1 MMTING
7 YNFGF
12 DFPFV
17 KCLFY
22 FFFPPVPL
30 DILTRGPLALKAY
43 KEALA
48 RGKTSVRR
56 VPLMLIGQGGAGKT
70 STKKS
75 LKGICFDPEEDSTV
89 GIDVDPS
96 YFKVSTETWRT
107 GEQGQDQNS
116 DTAVYL
122 DYHLA
127 RCIADSLKTQENT
140 TQQNTDT
147 NFLDSEIIEVP
158 EQPITTDESRE
169 GEDSKAP
176 STVQKE
182 EAAAAERFP
191 RGESR
196 GLSLSTV
203 PEEVAA
209 VTERFFRGGGDDSR
223 GQDQNSDTAVYLDY
237 HVARCIADSLK
248 TQENSIQ
255 RDTDRD
261 SFDSKIIEIP
271 ENLEVIE
278 PITTQGSRDKEQKE
292 EAAAAKR
299 LSRGDL
305 NDDSFS
311 LSTVPE
317 EVAAVTEQFLRGD
330 VDDNREDIHF
340 TFWDFAGQSVYYVT
354 HPLFLTARAM
364 FLLVYDLSLNP
375 DDEAKP
381 VLKQGVYEESE
392 EGYNIKTNVD
402 YLDFWM
408 RSVASLARGQA
419 DGSRLEETPSV
430 KLPPVFL
437 VCTHADKPYD
447 HGDPRKLALKIFG
460 YLKRKPYG
468 AHLCDVFWID
478 NTSLSVN
485 NSDCPEVVRLRQEI
499 IAVAKELPFI
509 NETIPINW
517 LKFEKALQAKKEVGN
532 KRISLESAKDIA
544 KNDCNIV
551 DEKEFET
558 LLNYLHDIRSLIHYE
573 DTVQLNTLVVL
584 DPQWLVDVFKKV
596 ITVKPYDP
604 QEKEFLH
611 LWREL
616 ESKGVLDEK
625 LVAHVW
631 GPLSEDK
638 ETLESLIGIM
648 ERFSLLC
655 PWPVH
660 ASSNRQYLVPSM
672 LMSCPTTELLE
683 LVESAN
689 IPSLF
694 VKFSNGEVP
703 PAFFPRLVVQ
713 FIQWGRERF
722 WSEETPQLFVGFA
735 RFYTSEEKCSVI
747 FICHSSSVEVVVHGG
762 NSASFLPSSGEET
775 CARRVCRQLSLIL
788 ECMRNQ
794 FPWLENM
801 TYEMCVKCPVCSKG
815 GEVAFCKTHGAK
827 ICKQEECLHFWTV
840 SELCSDTRNV
850 SCRRFA
856 FARDTT
862 VEIEQFS
869 PWFPAPK
876 EQVIEV
882 YL

>member
-1 MMTING
+1 MFSVI
-7 YNFGF
+7 FL
-12 DFPFV
+12 PS
-17 KCLFY
+17 
-22 FFFPPVPL
+22 VPL

-48 RGKTSVRR
+48 RGKTSLKR

-75 LKGICFDPEEDSTV
+75 LKGIRFDPNEDRTV

-96 YFKVSTETWRT
+96 HFKVSTETWRT
-107 GEQGQDQNS
+107 GEQGNDKNS
-116 DTAVYL
+116 DTAIYL

-127 RCIADSLKTQENT
+127 RCIADSLKTQENS

-147 NFLDSEIIEVP
+147 NFLDPETIEVP
-158 EQPITTDESRE
+158 GQPITTQESRE
-169 GEDSKAP
+169 GEDIKTP

-182 EAAAAERFP
+182 EAAVAERFP
-191 RGESR
+191 RGDLNDNGKKLIQESHR
-196 GLSLSTV
+196 LSLSTV

-209 VTERFFRGGGDDSR
+209 V
-223 GQDQNSDTAVYLDY
+223 A
-237 HVARCIADSLK
+237 
-248 TQENSIQ
+248 
-255 RDTDRD
+255 
-261 SFDSKIIEIP
+261 
-271 ENLEVIE
+271 
-278 PITTQGSRDKEQKE
+278 
-292 EAAAAKR
+292 
-299 LSRGDL
+299 
-305 NDDSFS
+305 
-311 LSTVPE
+311 
-317 EVAAVTEQFLRGD
+317 EQFLRGD
-330 VDDNREDIHF
+330 VDDSTEDIYF

-354 HPLFLTARAM
+354 HPLFLATRAM

-375 DDEAKP
+375 DDKAKP
-381 VLKQGVYEESE
+381 VLKQGVFEESE
-392 EGYNIKTNVD
+392 ESYDLKTNFD

-408 RSVASLARGQA
+408 KSVASLATGQA
-419 DGSRLEETPSV
+419 EGSRLEETPSV

-437 VCTHADKPYD
+437 VCTHADKPYGR
-447 HGDPRKLALKIFG
+447 GDPRKLARKIFG
-460 YLKRKPYG
+460 CLKRKPYG

-478 NTSLSVN
+478 NTSLSAN
-485 NSDCPEVVRLRQEI
+485 NSDCPEVVRLRHEI

-517 LKFEKALQAKKEVGN
+517 LKFENALQAKKEVGN
-532 KRISLESAKDIA
+532 KRISLESARDIA
-544 KNDCNIV
+544 KKDCNIV

-558 LLNYLHDIRSLIHYE
+558 LMNYLHDIRSLIHYE
-573 DTVQLNTLVVL
+573 DTVRLNTLVVL

-611 LWREL
+611 LWRKL

-625 LVAHVW
+625 LLAHVW
-631 GPLSEDK
+631 GPLFEDK

-655 PWPVH
+655 PWSVNP
-660 ASSNRQYLVPSM
+660 SSNSQYLVPSM
-672 LMSCPTTELLE
+672 LMSCPTTELLD

-703 PAFFPRLVVQ
+703 PAFFSRLVVL

-722 WSEETPQLFVGFA
+722 WSEETPQLFRGFA
-735 RFYTSEEKCSVI
+735 RFYTSEDACSVI

-762 NSASFLPSSGEET
+762 NSAPFLPSSGEET

-801 TYEMCVKCPVCSKG
+801 TYEMCVICPVCSKER
-815 GEVAFCKTHGAK
+815 EVAFCQTHGEK
-827 ICKQEECLHFWTV
+827 ICKQEQCLHFWTV
-840 SELCSDTRNV
+840 SELCSDTRNIY
-850 SCRRFA
+850 CRRSA
-856 FARDTT
+856 VAQDTT
-862 VEIEQFS
+862 VEIRQFS

-876 EQVIEV
+876 EQVTEL
-882 YL
+882 YLYWDILWSGEISLIADSLSIPARPLP

>member
-1 MMTING
+1 
-7 YNFGF
+7 
-12 DFPFV
+12 
-17 KCLFY
+17 
-22 FFFPPVPL
+22 
-30 DILTRGPLALKAY
+30 
-43 KEALA
+43 
-48 RGKTSVRR
+48 
-56 VPLMLIGQGGAGKT
+56 MLIGQGGAGKT

-75 LKGICFDPEEDSTV
+75 LKGIWFDPNEDRTV

-96 YFKVSTETWRT
+96 HFKVSTETWRT
-107 GEQGQDQNS
+107 GEQGNDKNS
-116 DTAVYL
+116 DTAIYL

-147 NFLDSEIIEVP
+147 NFLDSEITEVP
-158 EQPITTDESRE
+158 EQPITIDESRE
-169 GEDSKAP
+169 GEDTKAL

-182 EAAAAERFP
+182 EAAAAERFS
-191 RGESR
+191 RGDLSDNGKELIQKSH

-209 VTERFFRGGGDDSR
+209 VTERFLREDVDDSR
-223 GQDQNSDTAVYLDY
+223 
-237 HVARCIADSLK
+237 
-248 TQENSIQ
+248 
-255 RDTDRD
+255 
-261 SFDSKIIEIP
+261 
-271 ENLEVIE
+271 
-278 PITTQGSRDKEQKE
+278 
-292 EAAAAKR
+292 
-299 LSRGDL
+299 
-305 NDDSFS
+305 
-311 LSTVPE
+311 
-317 EVAAVTEQFLRGD
+317 
-330 VDDNREDIHF
+330 EDIYF

-392 EGYNIKTNVD
+392 ESYNIKTNFD

-419 DGSRLEETPSV
+419 EGSRLEETPSV

-437 VCTHADKPYD
+437 VCTHADKPYGL
-447 HGDPRKLALKIFG
+447 GDPEKLARKIFG

-485 NSDCPEVVRLRQEI
+485 NSDCPQIVRLREEI
-499 IAVAKELPFI
+499 IAVAKKLPFI

-517 LKFEKALQAKKEVGN
+517 LKFEKALQATKEVGN

-544 KNDCNIV
+544 KKDCNIV

-558 LLNYLHDIRSLIHYE
+558 LLNHLHDIRSLIHYE
-573 DTVQLNTLVVL
+573 DTVQLNKLVVL

-604 QEKEFLH
+604 KEKEFLH
-611 LWREL
+611 LWRRL
-616 ESKGVLDEK
+616 ESTGVLDEN

-631 GPLSEDK
+631 GPLFEDK

-655 PWPVH
+655 PWSVH

-722 WSEETPQLFVGFA
+722 WSEETPQLFMGFA
-735 RFYTSEEKCSVI
+735 RFYASEEKCSVI

-762 NSASFLPSSGEET
+762 NSAPFLPSSGEET

-801 TYEMCVKCPVCSKG
+801 KYEMCVKCPVCSKG
-815 GEVAFCKTHGAK
+815 REVAFCQTHGAK
-827 ICKQEECLHFWTV
+827 ICKQEECLHFWNV
-840 SELCSDTRNV
+840 SELCSDTRNI

-862 VEIEQFS
+862 VEIRQFS
-869 PWFPAPK
+869 PWFPAQE
-876 EQVIEV
+876 EQVIEL
-882 YL
+882 YLYWDFLWSCGVSLIADSLSIPARPLP

>member
-1 MMTING
+1 MFSVI
-7 YNFGF
+7 FL
-12 DFPFV
+12 PS
-17 KCLFY
+17 
-22 FFFPPVPL
+22 VPL

-43 KEALA
+43 KEALES
-48 RGKTSVRR
+48 GETSVRR
-56 VPLMLIGQGGAGKT
+56 VPLMLIGQGDAGKT

-75 LKGICFDPEEDSTV
+75 LKGICFEPNEDSTV

-96 YFKVSTETWRT
+96 YFKLSTETWRT
-107 GEQGQDQNS
+107 GGQGNDQNS

-127 RCIADSLKTQENT
+127 RCIADSLKTQENS
-140 TQQNTDT
+140 TQRNTDT
-147 NFLDSEIIEVP
+147 NFLDPETIEVP
-158 EQPITTDESRE
+158 GQPITTQESRE
-169 GEDSKAP
+169 GEDIKTP

-182 EAAAAERFP
+182 EAAVAERFP
-191 RGESR
+191 RGDLNDNGKKLIQESHR
-196 GLSLSTV
+196 LSLSTV

-209 VTERFFRGGGDDSR
+209 V
-223 GQDQNSDTAVYLDY
+223 A
-237 HVARCIADSLK
+237 
-248 TQENSIQ
+248 
-255 RDTDRD
+255 
-261 SFDSKIIEIP
+261 
-271 ENLEVIE
+271 
-278 PITTQGSRDKEQKE
+278 
-292 EAAAAKR
+292 
-299 LSRGDL
+299 
-305 NDDSFS
+305 
-311 LSTVPE
+311 
-317 EVAAVTEQFLRGD
+317 EQFLRGD
-330 VDDNREDIHF
+330 VDDSTEDIYF

-354 HPLFLTARAM
+354 HPLFLATRAM
-364 FLLVYDLSLNP
+364 FLWVYDLSLNP

-381 VLKQGVYEESE
+381 VLKQGVFEESE
-392 EGYNIKTNVD
+392 ESYDLKTNFD

-408 RSVASLARGQA
+408 KSVASLARGQA
-419 DGSRLEETPSV
+419 EGSRLEETPSV

-437 VCTHADKPYD
+437 VCTHADKPYGR
-447 HGDPRKLALKIFG
+447 GDPRKLARKIFG
-460 YLKRKPYG
+460 CLKRKPYG

-499 IAVAKELPFI
+499 ITVAKELPFI

-517 LKFEKALQAKKEVGN
+517 LKFETALQAKREVGN
-532 KRISLESAKDIA
+532 KRISLESTKDIA

-573 DTVQLNTLVVL
+573 DTVQLNKLVVL
-584 DPQWLVDVFKKV
+584 EPQWLVDVFKKV

-611 LWREL
+611 LWRKL

-631 GPLSEDK
+631 GPLFEDK

-655 PWPVH
+655 PWSVH
-660 ASSNRQYLVPSM
+660 ASSNSQYLVPSM
-672 LMSCPTTELLE
+672 LMSCPTTELLD

-703 PAFFPRLVVQ
+703 PAFFSRLVVQ

-722 WSEETPQLFVGFA
+722 WSEETPQLFRGFA
-735 RFYTSEEKCSVI
+735 RFYTSEDACSVI
-747 FICHSSSVEVVVHGG
+747 FICHSSFVEVVVHGG
-762 NSASFLPSSGEET
+762 ISAPFLPSSGEET

-788 ECMRNQ
+788 ECMRSQ

-801 TYEMCVKCPVCSKG
+801 TYEMCVICPVCSKER
-815 GEVAFCKTHGAK
+815 EVAFCQTHGEK
-827 ICKQEECLHFWTV
+827 ICKQEQCLHFWTV
-840 SELCSDTRNV
+840 SELCSDTRNIY
-850 SCRRFA
+850 CRRSA
-856 FARDTT
+856 VAQDTT
-862 VEIEQFS
+862 VEIRQFS

-876 EQVIEV
+876 EQVTEL
-882 YL
+882 YLYWGILWSREISLIADSLSIPARPVP

>member
-1 MMTING
+1 MFSVI
-7 YNFGF
+7 FL
-12 DFPFV
+12 PS
-17 KCLFY
+17 
-22 FFFPPVPL
+22 VPL

-48 RGKTSVRR
+48 RGKTSLKR
-56 VPLMLIGQGGAGKT
+56 VPLMLIGQGGVGKT

-75 LKGICFDPEEDSTV
+75 LKGIRFDPNEDRTV

-96 YFKVSTETWRT
+96 HFKVSTETWRT
-107 GEQGQDQNS
+107 GEQGNDKNS
-116 DTAVYL
+116 DTAIYL

-127 RCIADSLKTQENT
+127 RCIADSLKTQENS

-147 NFLDSEIIEVP
+147 NFLDPETIEVP
-158 EQPITTDESRE
+158 GQPITTQESRE
-169 GEDSKAP
+169 GEDIKTP

-182 EAAAAERFP
+182 EAAVAERFP
-191 RGESR
+191 RGDLNDNGKKLIQESHR
-196 GLSLSTV
+196 LSLSTV

-209 VTERFFRGGGDDSR
+209 V
-223 GQDQNSDTAVYLDY
+223 A
-237 HVARCIADSLK
+237 
-248 TQENSIQ
+248 
-255 RDTDRD
+255 
-261 SFDSKIIEIP
+261 
-271 ENLEVIE
+271 
-278 PITTQGSRDKEQKE
+278 
-292 EAAAAKR
+292 
-299 LSRGDL
+299 
-305 NDDSFS
+305 
-311 LSTVPE
+311 
-317 EVAAVTEQFLRGD
+317 EQFLRGD
-330 VDDNREDIHF
+330 VDDSTEDIYF

-354 HPLFLTARAM
+354 HPLFLATRAM

-375 DDEAKP
+375 DDKAKP
-381 VLKQGVYEESE
+381 VLKQGVFEESE
-392 EGYNIKTNVD
+392 ESYDLKTNFD

-408 RSVASLARGQA
+408 KSVASLATGQA
-419 DGSRLEETPSV
+419 EGSRLEETPSV

-437 VCTHADKPYD
+437 VCTHADKPYGR
-447 HGDPRKLALKIFG
+447 GDPRKLARKIFG
-460 YLKRKPYG
+460 CLKRKPYG

-478 NTSLSVN
+478 NTSLSAN
-485 NSDCPEVVRLRQEI
+485 NSDCPEVVRLRHEI

-517 LKFEKALQAKKEVGN
+517 LKFENALQAKKEVGN
-532 KRISLESAKDIA
+532 KRISLESARDIA
-544 KNDCNIV
+544 KKDCNIV

-558 LLNYLHDIRSLIHYE
+558 LMNYLHDIRSLIHYE
-573 DTVQLNTLVVL
+573 DTVRLNTLVVL

-611 LWREL
+611 LWRKL
-616 ESKGVLDEK
+616 ESTGVLDEN

-631 GPLSEDK
+631 GPLFEDK

-655 PWPVH
+655 PWSVH

-703 PAFFPRLVVQ
+703 PAFFSRLVVQ

-722 WSEETPQLFVGFA
+722 WSEETPQLFRGFA
-735 RFYTSEEKCSVI
+735 RFYTSEDACSVI
-747 FICHSSSVEVVVHGG
+747 FICHPSFVEVVVHGG
-762 NSASFLPSSGEET
+762 ISAPFLPSSGEET

-788 ECMRNQ
+788 ECMRSQ

-801 TYEMCVKCPVCSKG
+801 TYEMCVICPVCSKER
-815 GEVAFCKTHGAK
+815 EVAFCQTHGEK
-827 ICKQEECLHFWTV
+827 ICKQEQCLHFWTV
-840 SELCSDTRNV
+840 SELCSDTRNIY
-850 SCRRFA
+850 CRRSA
-856 FARDTT
+856 VAQDTT
-862 VEIEQFS
+862 VEIRQFS

-876 EQVIEV
+876 EQVTEL
-882 YL
+882 YLYWGILWSREISLIADSLSIPARPLP

>member
-1 MMTING
+1 
-7 YNFGF
+7 
-12 DFPFV
+12 
-17 KCLFY
+17 
-22 FFFPPVPL
+22 
-30 DILTRGPLALKAY
+30 
-43 KEALA
+43 
-48 RGKTSVRR
+48 
-56 VPLMLIGQGGAGKT
+56 MLIGQGGAGKT
-70 STKKS
+70 TTKKS
-75 LKGICFDPEEDSTV
+75 LKGICFDPFEDRTD

-107 GEQGQDQNS
+107 GEQGNDKNS
-116 DTAVYL
+116 DAAVYL

-209 VTERFFRGGGDDSR
+209 VTERFLRGGGDDRR

-354 HPLFLTARAM
+354 HALFLTARAM

-381 VLKQGVYEESE
+381 VLRQGVYEESE
-392 EGYNIKTNVD
+392 ESYNIKTNFD

-419 DGSRLEETPSV
+419 EGSRLEETTSV

-437 VCTHADKPYD
+437 VCTHADKPYG
-447 HGDPRKLALKIFG
+447 HGDPRKLARKIFG

-478 NTSLSVN
+478 NTSLSVK

-532 KRISLESAKDIA
+532 RRISLESAKDIA

-573 DTVQLNTLVVL
+573 DTVKLNTLVVL

-655 PWPVH
+655 PWSVH

-722 WSEETPQLFVGFA
+722 WSEETPQLFAGFA

-775 CARRVCRQLSLIL
+775 GARRVCRQLSLIL

-840 SELCSDTRNV
+840 SELCSDTRNI

-876 EQVIEV
+876 EQVIEL

>member
-1 MMTING
+1 MFSVI
-7 YNFGF
+7 FL
-12 DFPFV
+12 PS
-17 KCLFY
+17 
-22 FFFPPVPL
+22 VPL

-48 RGKTSVRR
+48 RGKTSLKR

-75 LKGICFDPEEDSTV
+75 LKGIWFDPNEERTV

-96 YFKVSTETWRT
+96 HCKVSTETWRT
-107 GEQGQDQNS
+107 GEQGNDKNS
-116 DTAVYL
+116 DTAIYL

-127 RCIADSLKTQENT
+127 RCIADSLKTQENS
-140 TQQNTDT
+140 TQRNTDT
-147 NFLDSEIIEVP
+147 NFLDPETIEVP
-158 EQPITTDESRE
+158 GQPITTQESRE
-169 GEDSKAP
+169 GEDIKTP

-182 EAAAAERFP
+182 EAAVAERFP
-191 RGESR
+191 RGDLNDNGKKLIQESHR
-196 GLSLSTV
+196 LSLSTV

-209 VTERFFRGGGDDSR
+209 V
-223 GQDQNSDTAVYLDY
+223 A
-237 HVARCIADSLK
+237 
-248 TQENSIQ
+248 
-255 RDTDRD
+255 
-261 SFDSKIIEIP
+261 
-271 ENLEVIE
+271 
-278 PITTQGSRDKEQKE
+278 
-292 EAAAAKR
+292 
-299 LSRGDL
+299 
-305 NDDSFS
+305 
-311 LSTVPE
+311 
-317 EVAAVTEQFLRGD
+317 EQFLRGD
-330 VDDNREDIHF
+330 VDDSTEDIYF

-354 HPLFLTARAM
+354 HPLFLATRAM

-381 VLKQGVYEESE
+381 VLKQGVFEESE
-392 EGYNIKTNVD
+392 ESYDLKTNFD

-408 RSVASLARGQA
+408 KSVASLARGQA
-419 DGSRLEETPSV
+419 EGSRLEETPSV

-437 VCTHADKPYD
+437 VCTHADKPYGR
-447 HGDPRKLALKIFG
+447 GDPRKLARKIFG
-460 YLKRKPYG
+460 CLKRKPYG

-478 NTSLSVN
+478 NTSLSAN
-485 NSDCPEVVRLRQEI
+485 NSDCPEVVRLRHEI

-517 LKFEKALQAKKEVGN
+517 LKFENALQAKKEVGN
-532 KRISLESAKDIA
+532 KRISLESARDIA

-558 LLNYLHDIRSLIHYE
+558 LMNFLHDIRSLIHYE
-573 DTVQLNTLVVL
+573 DTVRLNTLVVL

-611 LWREL
+611 LWRKL

-631 GPLSEDK
+631 GPLFEDK

-722 WSEETPQLFVGFA
+722 WSEETPQLFRGFA
-735 RFYTSEEKCSVI
+735 RFYTSEDACSVI
-747 FICHSSSVEVVVHGG
+747 FICHSSFVEVVVHGG
-762 NSASFLPSSGEET
+762 ISAPFLPSSGEET

-788 ECMRNQ
+788 ECMRSQ

-801 TYEMCVKCPVCSKG
+801 TYEMCVICPVCSKER
-815 GEVAFCKTHGAK
+815 EVAFCQTHGEK
-827 ICKQEECLHFWTV
+827 ICKQEQCLHFWTV
-840 SELCSDTRNV
+840 SELCSDTRNIY
-850 SCRRFA
+850 CRRSA
-856 FARDTT
+856 VAQDTT
-862 VEIEQFS
+862 VEIRQFS

-876 EQVIEV
+876 EQVTEL
-882 YL
+882 YLYWGILWSREISLIADSLSIPARPVP

>member
-1 MMTING
+1 
-7 YNFGF
+7 
-12 DFPFV
+12 
-17 KCLFY
+17 
-22 FFFPPVPL
+22 
-30 DILTRGPLALKAY
+30 
-43 KEALA
+43 
-48 RGKTSVRR
+48 
-56 VPLMLIGQGGAGKT
+56 MLIGQGGAGKT

-75 LKGICFDPEEDSTV
+75 LKGICFDPNEERTV
-89 GIDVDPS
+89 GIDMDLS
-96 YFKVSTETWRT
+96 HFKVSTETWRS

-116 DTAVYL
+116 DTAIYL

-140 TQQNTDT
+140 TQRNTDT

-158 EQPITTDESRE
+158 GQPITTEDSSE
-169 GEDSKAP
+169 GENIKKP

-182 EAAAAERFP
+182 EAAVAERFP
-191 RGESR
+191 RGVLNDKEKELIQESH
-196 GLSLSTV
+196 GLSISTV

-209 VTERFFRGGGDDSR
+209 ATER
-223 GQDQNSDTAVYLDY
+223 
-237 HVARCIADSLK
+237 
-248 TQENSIQ
+248 
-255 RDTDRD
+255 
-261 SFDSKIIEIP
+261 
-271 ENLEVIE
+271 
-278 PITTQGSRDKEQKE
+278 
-292 EAAAAKR
+292 
-299 LSRGDL
+299 
-305 NDDSFS
+305 
-311 LSTVPE
+311 
-317 EVAAVTEQFLRGD
+317 FLRGD
-330 VDDNREDIHF
+330 VDDNKEDIYF

-392 EGYNIKTNVD
+392 ESSNIKTNFD

-408 RSVASLARGQA
+408 RSVASLASGQA
-419 DGSRLEETPSV
+419 EGSRLEETTSV

-437 VCTHADKPYD
+437 VCTHADKPYGR
-447 HGDPRKLALKIFG
+447 GDPRKLALKIFG
-460 YLKRKPYG
+460 CLKRKPYG

-478 NTSLSVN
+478 NTSLRAS
-485 NSDCPEVVRLRQEI
+485 NSDCPEVVRLRHEI
-499 IAVAKELPFI
+499 FAVAKELHFI

-532 KRISLESAKDIA
+532 KRISLESARDVA
-544 KNDCNIV
+544 ENDCNIV

-558 LLNYLHDIRSLIHYE
+558 LMNFLHDIRSLIHYE
-573 DTVQLNTLVVL
+573 DTVQLNKLVVL

-611 LWREL
+611 LWRKL

-631 GPLSEDK
+631 GPLFEDK

-655 PWPVH
+655 PWSVH
-660 ASSNRQYLVPSM
+660 PSSNSQYLVPSM
-672 LMSCPTTELLE
+672 LMSCPTTELLD

-722 WSEETPQLFVGFA
+722 WSEETPQLFMGFA
-735 RFYTSEEKCSVI
+735 RFYTSEDACSVI
-747 FICHSSSVEVVVHGG
+747 FICNSSSVEVVVHGG
-762 NSASFLPSSGEET
+762 NLAPFLPSSGGET
-775 CARRVCRQLSLIL
+775 CARKVCRQLSLIL

-801 TYEMCVKCPVCSKG
+801 TYELCVICPVCSKER
-815 GEVAFCKTHGAK
+815 EVAFCPAHGTK
-827 ICKQEECLHFWTV
+827 ICKQEQCLHFWTV
-840 SELCSDTRNV
+840 SELCSDTRNIH
-850 SCRRFA
+850 CRRFA
-856 FARDTT
+856 VARDTT
-862 VEIEQFS
+862 VEISQFS

-876 EQVIEV
+876 KQVTEL
-882 YL
+882 YLYCDFF

>member
-1 MMTING
+1 MFSVI
-7 YNFGF
+7 FL
-12 DFPFV
+12 PS
-17 KCLFY
+17 
-22 FFFPPVPL
+22 VPL

-48 RGKTSVRR
+48 SGETSVRR

-75 LKGICFDPEEDSTV
+75 LKGICFDLNENRTD

-127 RCIADSLKTQENT
+127 RCIADSLKTQENS

-147 NFLDSEIIEVP
+147 NFLDPETIEVP
-158 EQPITTDESRE
+158 GQPITTQESRE
-169 GEDSKAP
+169 GEDIKTP

-182 EAAAAERFP
+182 EAAVAERFP
-191 RGESR
+191 RGDLNDNGKKLIQESHR
-196 GLSLSTV
+196 LSLSTV

-209 VTERFFRGGGDDSR
+209 V
-223 GQDQNSDTAVYLDY
+223 A
-237 HVARCIADSLK
+237 
-248 TQENSIQ
+248 
-255 RDTDRD
+255 
-261 SFDSKIIEIP
+261 
-271 ENLEVIE
+271 
-278 PITTQGSRDKEQKE
+278 
-292 EAAAAKR
+292 
-299 LSRGDL
+299 
-305 NDDSFS
+305 
-311 LSTVPE
+311 
-317 EVAAVTEQFLRGD
+317 EQFLRGD
-330 VDDNREDIHF
+330 VDDSTEDIYF

-392 EGYNIKTNVD
+392 ESYNIKTNVD

-419 DGSRLEETPSV
+419 EGSRLEETPSV

-437 VCTHADKPYD
+437 VCTHADKPYG

-460 YLKRKPYG
+460 CLKRKPYG

-478 NTSLSVN
+478 NTSLSAN
-485 NSDCPEVVRLRQEI
+485 NSDCPEVVRLRHEI

-517 LKFEKALQAKKEVGN
+517 LKFENALQAKKEVGN
-532 KRISLESAKDIA
+532 KRISLESARDIA
-544 KNDCNIV
+544 KKDCNIV

-558 LLNYLHDIRSLIHYE
+558 LMNYLHDIRSLIHYE
-573 DTVQLNTLVVL
+573 DTVRLNTLVVL

-604 QEKEFLH
+604 KEKEFLH
-611 LWREL
+611 LWRRL
-616 ESKGVLDEK
+616 ESTGVLVES
-625 LVAHVW
+625 LLAHVW
-631 GPLSEDK
+631 GPLFEDR

-648 ERFSLLC
+648 ERFGLLC
-655 PWPVH
+655 PWSVH
-660 ASSNRQYLVPSM
+660 TSSNRQYLVPSM

-703 PAFFPRLVVQ
+703 PAFFSRLVVQ

-722 WSEETPQLFVGFA
+722 WSEETPQLFRGFA
-735 RFYTSEEKCSVI
+735 RFYTSEDACSVI
-747 FICHSSSVEVVVHGG
+747 FICHSSFVEVVVHGG
-762 NSASFLPSSGEET
+762 ISAPFLPSSGEET

-788 ECMRNQ
+788 ECMRSQ

-801 TYEMCVKCPVCSKG
+801 TYEMCVICPVCSKER
-815 GEVAFCKTHGAK
+815 EVAFCQTHGEK
-827 ICKQEECLHFWTV
+827 ICKQEQCLHFWTV
-840 SELCSDTRNV
+840 SELCSDTRNIY
-850 SCRRFA
+850 CRRSA
-856 FARDTT
+856 VAQDTT
-862 VEIEQFS
+862 VEIRQFS

-876 EQVIEV
+876 EQVTEL
-882 YL
+882 YLYWGILWSREISLIADSLSIPARPLP

>member
-1 MMTING
+1 
-7 YNFGF
+7 
-12 DFPFV
+12 
-17 KCLFY
+17 
-22 FFFPPVPL
+22 
-30 DILTRGPLALKAY
+30 
-43 KEALA
+43 
-48 RGKTSVRR
+48 
-56 VPLMLIGQGGAGKT
+56 MLIGQGGAGKT
-70 STKKS
+70 TTKKS
-75 LKGICFDPEEDSTV
+75 LKGICFDPNEDRTD

-107 GEQGQDQNS
+107 GEQGNDKNS
-116 DTAVYL
+116 DTAIDL
-122 DYHLA
+122 KYHLA
-127 RCIADSLKTQENT
+127 RCFADFLKMQENSI
-140 TQQNTDT
+140 QRNTDRD
-147 NFLDSEIIEVP
+147 FLDSEIIEVP
-158 EQPITTDESRE
+158 EQLTTTEESR
-169 GEDSKAP
+169 DKD
-176 STVQKE
+176 QKE
-182 EAAAAERFP
+182 EAAAANKRL
-191 RGESR
+191 SR
-196 GLSLSTV
+196 DGLNDDSFSRASV

-209 VTERFFRGGGDDSR
+209 VTER
-223 GQDQNSDTAVYLDY
+223 
-237 HVARCIADSLK
+237 
-248 TQENSIQ
+248 
-255 RDTDRD
+255 
-261 SFDSKIIEIP
+261 
-271 ENLEVIE
+271 
-278 PITTQGSRDKEQKE
+278 
-292 EAAAAKR
+292 
-299 LSRGDL
+299 
-305 NDDSFS
+305 
-311 LSTVPE
+311 
-317 EVAAVTEQFLRGD
+317 FLRGD
-330 VDDNREDIHF
+330 VDDNREDIYF

-392 EGYNIKTNVD
+392 ESYNIKTNFD

-419 DGSRLEETPSV
+419 EGSRLEETTSV

-437 VCTHADKPYD
+437 VCTHADKPYG
-447 HGDPRKLALKIFG
+447 HGDPEKLARKIFG

-485 NSDCPEVVRLRQEI
+485 NSDCPQVVRLRKEI
-499 IAVAKELPFI
+499 IAFAKKLPFI

-517 LKFEKALQAKKEVGN
+517 LKFEKAVQAKKEVGN

-544 KNDCNIV
+544 KKDCNIV

-573 DTVQLNTLVVL
+573 DTVQLNKLVVL
-584 DPQWLVDVFKKV
+584 EPQWLADVFKKV

-611 LWREL
+611 LWRKL
-616 ESKGVLDEK
+616 ESTGVLDEN

-631 GPLSEDK
+631 GPLFEDK

-660 ASSNRQYLVPSM
+660 GSSNSQYLVPSM
-672 LMSCPTTELLE
+672 LMSCPTTDLLE

-722 WSEETPQLFVGFA
+722 WSEEIPQLFVGFA

-815 GEVAFCKTHGAK
+815 GEVAFCQTHGAK
-827 ICKQEECLHFWTV
+827 ICKQEQCLHFWIV
-840 SELCSDTRNV
+840 SELCSDTRNI

-856 FARDTT
+856 FAPDTT
-862 VEIEQFS
+862 VEIRQFS
-869 PWFPAPK
+869 PWFPAQE
-876 EQVIEV
+876 EQVIKPYFYWNFLGSRGV
-882 YL
+882 FSIHPRPSTPLTTVANL

>member
-1 MMTING
+1 
-7 YNFGF
+7 
-12 DFPFV
+12 
-17 KCLFY
+17 
-22 FFFPPVPL
+22 
-30 DILTRGPLALKAY
+30 
-43 KEALA
+43 
-48 RGKTSVRR
+48 
-56 VPLMLIGQGGAGKT
+56 MLIGQGGAGKT

-75 LKGICFDPEEDSTV
+75 LKRIRFDPNEDRTV

-96 YFKVSTETWRT
+96 HFKVSTETWRT
-107 GEQGQDQNS
+107 GEQGNDKNS
-116 DTAVYL
+116 DTAIYL

-169 GEDSKAP
+169 GEDTKAP

-182 EAAAAERFP
+182 KAAAAERFP
-191 RGESR
+191 RGDLNDNGKELIQESH

-209 VTERFFRGGGDDSR
+209 VTERF
-223 GQDQNSDTAVYLDY
+223 
-237 HVARCIADSLK
+237 
-248 TQENSIQ
+248 
-255 RDTDRD
+255 
-261 SFDSKIIEIP
+261 
-271 ENLEVIE
+271 
-278 PITTQGSRDKEQKE
+278 
-292 EAAAAKR
+292 
-299 LSRGDL
+299 
-305 NDDSFS
+305 
-311 LSTVPE
+311 
-317 EVAAVTEQFLRGD
+317 LRGD
-330 VDDNREDIHF
+330 VDDDREDIYF

-375 DDEAKP
+375 NDEPKP

-392 EGYNIKTNVD
+392 ESYNIKTNFD

-419 DGSRLEETPSV
+419 EGSRLEATPSV

-437 VCTHADKPYD
+437 VCTHADKPYG
-447 HGDPRKLALKIFG
+447 HGDPEKLARKIFG
-460 YLKRKPYG
+460 HLKRKPYG

-499 IAVAKELPFI
+499 FAVAKELPFI

-517 LKFEKALQAKKEVGN
+517 LKLEKALQAKKEVGN
-532 KRISLESAKDIA
+532 KRISLESARDIA
-544 KNDCNIV
+544 KKDCNIV

-573 DTVQLNTLVVL
+573 DTMQLNKLVIL

-604 QEKEFLH
+604 KEKEFLH
-611 LWREL
+611 LWRKL
-616 ESKGVLDEK
+616 ESKGILDEK

-631 GPLSEDK
+631 GSLFEDK

-655 PWPVH
+655 PWSVH
-660 ASSNRQYLVPSM
+660 ASGNRQYLVPSM
-672 LMSCPTTELLE
+672 LMSCPTSELLE
-683 LVESAN
+683 LLESAN

-722 WSEETPQLFVGFA
+722 WSEETPQLFMGFA
-735 RFYTSEEKCSVI
+735 RFYTSEDACSVI
-747 FICHSSSVEVVVHGG
+747 FICNPSSVEVVVHGG
-762 NSASFLPSSGEET
+762 NSAPFLPSCGEET
-775 CARRVCRQLSLIL
+775 CARKVCRQLSLIL

-801 TYEMCVKCPVCSKG
+801 TYEMCVICPVCSKER
-815 GEVAFCKTHGAK
+815 EVAFCQTHGEK
-827 ICKQEECLHFWTV
+827 ICKQEQCLHFWTV
-840 SELCSDTRNV
+840 SELCSDTRNIH
-850 SCRRFA
+850 CRRSA
-856 FARDTT
+856 VAQDTA
-862 VEIEQFS
+862 VEVRKFS

-876 EQVIEV
+876 EQVTEL
-882 YL
+882 YLYCDFLWSREISLIADSLSIPARPLP

>member
-1 MMTING
+1 MFLLI
-7 YNFGF
+7 
-12 DFPFV
+12 
-17 KCLFY
+17 
-22 FFFPPVPL
+22 FFTSVPL

-48 RGKTSVRR
+48 RGETSVRR

-75 LKGICFDPEEDSTV
+75 LKGICFDPNEARTD

-96 YFKVSTETWRT
+96 HFKVSTETWRT
-107 GEQGQDQNS
+107 GEQGNDKNS
-116 DTAVYL
+116 DTAAYL

-127 RCIADSLKTQENT
+127 RCIADSLKTQETSIQRNT
-140 TQQNTDT
+140 ERDS
-147 NFLDSEIIEVP
+147 LDSEIIEVP
-158 EQPITTDESRE
+158 EQPITTEES
-169 GEDSKAP
+169 GDKD
-176 STVQKE
+176 QKE
-182 EAAAAERFP
+182 EAA
-191 RGESR
+191 
-196 GLSLSTV
+196 T
-203 PEEVAA
+203 
-209 VTERFFRGGGDDSR
+209 
-223 GQDQNSDTAVYLDY
+223 
-237 HVARCIADSLK
+237 
-248 TQENSIQ
+248 
-255 RDTDRD
+255 
-261 SFDSKIIEIP
+261 
-271 ENLEVIE
+271 
-278 PITTQGSRDKEQKE
+278 
-292 EAAAAKR
+292 AKR
-299 LSRGDL
+299 LSRSDID
-305 NDDSFS
+305 DDSFS

-317 EVAAVTEQFLRGD
+317 EVAAVTERFLREDGD
-330 VDDNREDIHF
+330 DGIEDIHF

-392 EGYNIKTNVD
+392 ESYNIKTNFD

-419 DGSRLEETPSV
+419 EGSRLEETTSV

-437 VCTHADKPYD
+437 VCTHADKPYG
-447 HGDPRKLALKIFG
+447 HGDPRKLARKIFG

-468 AHLCDVFWID
+468 AHVCDVFWID
-478 NTSLSVN
+478 NTSLSVK

-532 KRISLESAKDIA
+532 KRISLETAKDIA
-544 KNDCNIV
+544 KNDCNIGGQ
-551 DEKEFET
+551 KEFET
-558 LLNYLHDIRSLIHYE
+558 LMHYLDDIKSLIHYD
-573 DTVQLNTLVVL
+573 DTVQLNQLVVL

-596 ITVKPYDP
+596 ITVKAYDP
-604 QEKEFLH
+604 EEKEFLH
-611 LWREL
+611 LWRKL
-616 ESKGVLDEK
+616 ESTGVLDEK

-631 GPLSEDK
+631 GPLFEDK

-655 PWPVH
+655 PWSVH
-660 ASSNRQYLVPSM
+660 ASRNRQYLVPSM

-683 LVESAN
+683 LVESAS

-694 VKFSNGEVP
+694 VKFSSGEVP
-703 PAFFPRLVVQ
+703 PAFFPRLIVQ

-722 WSEETPQLFVGFA
+722 WSEETPQLFRGFA
-735 RFYTSEEKCSVI
+735 RFYTSEDACSVI
-747 FICHSSSVEVVVHGG
+747 FICNPSSVEVVVHGG

-775 CARRVCRQLSLIL
+775 CARKVCRQLSLIL

-794 FPWLENM
+794 FPWLESM
-801 TYEMCVKCPVCSKG
+801 TYEMCVICPVCSKER
-815 GEVAFCKTHGAK
+815 EVSFCQTHGEK
-827 ICKQEECLHFWTV
+827 ICKQEQCLHFWTV
-840 SELCSDTRNV
+840 SELCSDTRNIY
-850 SCRRFA
+850 CRRSA
-856 FARDTT
+856 VAQDTK
-862 VEIEQFS
+862 VEIRQFS

-876 EQVIEV
+876 EQVTEL
-882 YL
+882 YLYWDILWSREISLIADSLSIPARPLP

>member
-1 MMTING
+1 MFSVI
-7 YNFGF
+7 FL
-12 DFPFV
+12 PS
-17 KCLFY
+17 
-22 FFFPPVPL
+22 VPL

-48 RGKTSVRR
+48 RGKTSLKR

-75 LKGICFDPEEDSTV
+75 LKGIRFDPNEDRTV

-96 YFKVSTETWRT
+96 HFKVSTETWRT
-107 GEQGQDQNS
+107 GEQGNDKNS
-116 DTAVYL
+116 DTAIYL

-127 RCIADSLKTQENT
+127 RCIADSLKTQENS
-140 TQQNTDT
+140 TQRNTDT
-147 NFLDSEIIEVP
+147 NFLDPETIEVP
-158 EQPITTDESRE
+158 GQPITTQESRE
-169 GEDSKAP
+169 GEDIKTP

-182 EAAAAERFP
+182 EAAVAERFP
-191 RGESR
+191 RGDLNDNGKKLIQESHR
-196 GLSLSTV
+196 LSLSTV

-209 VTERFFRGGGDDSR
+209 V
-223 GQDQNSDTAVYLDY
+223 A
-237 HVARCIADSLK
+237 
-248 TQENSIQ
+248 
-255 RDTDRD
+255 
-261 SFDSKIIEIP
+261 
-271 ENLEVIE
+271 
-278 PITTQGSRDKEQKE
+278 
-292 EAAAAKR
+292 
-299 LSRGDL
+299 
-305 NDDSFS
+305 
-311 LSTVPE
+311 
-317 EVAAVTEQFLRGD
+317 EQFLRGD
-330 VDDNREDIHF
+330 VDDSTEDIYF

-354 HPLFLTARAM
+354 HPLFLATRAM

-392 EGYNIKTNVD
+392 ESYNIKTNFD

-419 DGSRLEETPSV
+419 EGSRLEETTSV

-437 VCTHADKPYD
+437 VCTHADKPYG
-447 HGDPRKLALKIFG
+447 HGDQRKLARKIFG

-478 NTSLSVN
+478 NTSLSAN
-485 NSDCPEVVRLRQEI
+485 NSDCPEVVRLRHEI

-517 LKFEKALQAKKEVGN
+517 LKFENALQAKKEVGN
-532 KRISLESAKDIA
+532 KRISLESARDIA

-558 LLNYLHDIRSLIHYE
+558 LMNFLHDIRSLIHYE
-573 DTVQLNTLVVL
+573 DTVRLNTLVVL

-611 LWREL
+611 LWRKL

-631 GPLSEDK
+631 GPLFEDK

-655 PWPVH
+655 PWSVH
-660 ASSNRQYLVPSM
+660 ASSNSQYLVPSM
-672 LMSCPTTELLE
+672 LMSCPTTELLD

-722 WSEETPQLFVGFA
+722 WSEETPQLFMGFA
-735 RFYTSEEKCSVI
+735 RFYTSEDACSVI
-747 FICHSSSVEVVVHGG
+747 FICHSSFVEVVVHGG
-762 NSASFLPSSGEET
+762 ISAPFLPSSGEET

-801 TYEMCVKCPVCSKG
+801 TYEMCVICPVCSKER
-815 GEVAFCKTHGAK
+815 EVAFCQTHGEK
-827 ICKQEECLHFWTV
+827 ICKQEQCLHFWTV
-840 SELCSDTRNV
+840 SELCSDTRNIY
-850 SCRRFA
+850 CRRSA
-856 FARDTT
+856 VAQDTT
-862 VEIEQFS
+862 VEIRQFS

-876 EQVIEV
+876 EQVTEL
-882 YL
+882 YLYWGILWSREISLIADSLSIPARPVP

>member
-1 MMTING
+1 MFSAI
-7 YNFGF
+7 FL
-12 DFPFV
+12 PS
-17 KCLFY
+17 
-22 FFFPPVPL
+22 VPL

-48 RGKTSVRR
+48 RGETSVRR

-75 LKGICFDPEEDSTV
+75 LKGIRFDPNEDRTV

-96 YFKVSTETWRT
+96 HFKVSTETWRT
-107 GEQGQDQNS
+107 GEQGNDKNS
-116 DTAVYL
+116 DTAIYL

-127 RCIADSLKTQENT
+127 RCIADSLKTQENS
-140 TQQNTDT
+140 TQRNTDT
-147 NFLDSEIIEVP
+147 NFLDPETIEVP
-158 EQPITTDESRE
+158 GQPITTQESRE
-169 GEDSKAP
+169 GEDIKTP

-182 EAAAAERFP
+182 EAAVAERFP
-191 RGESR
+191 RGDLNDNGKKLIQESHR
-196 GLSLSTV
+196 LSLSTV

-209 VTERFFRGGGDDSR
+209 V
-223 GQDQNSDTAVYLDY
+223 A
-237 HVARCIADSLK
+237 
-248 TQENSIQ
+248 
-255 RDTDRD
+255 
-261 SFDSKIIEIP
+261 
-271 ENLEVIE
+271 
-278 PITTQGSRDKEQKE
+278 
-292 EAAAAKR
+292 
-299 LSRGDL
+299 
-305 NDDSFS
+305 
-311 LSTVPE
+311 
-317 EVAAVTEQFLRGD
+317 EQFLRGD
-330 VDDNREDIHF
+330 VDDSTEDIYF

-354 HPLFLTARAM
+354 HPLFLATRAM

-392 EGYNIKTNVD
+392 ESYNIKTNVD

-408 RSVASLARGQA
+408 RSVASLGRGQA
-419 DGSRLEETPSV
+419 EGSRLEETTSV

-437 VCTHADKPYD
+437 VCTHADKPYG
-447 HGDPRKLALKIFG
+447 HGDPEKLARKIFG

-478 NTSLSVN
+478 NTSLSAN
-485 NSDCPEVVRLRQEI
+485 NSDCPEVVRLRHEI

-517 LKFEKALQAKKEVGN
+517 LKFENALQAKKEVGN
-532 KRISLESAKDIA
+532 KRISLESARDIA

-558 LLNYLHDIRSLIHYE
+558 LMNFLHDIRSLIHYE
-573 DTVQLNTLVVL
+573 DTVRLNTLVVL

-611 LWREL
+611 LWRKL
-616 ESKGVLDEK
+616 ESTGVLDEN

-631 GPLSEDK
+631 GPLFEDK

-655 PWPVH
+655 PWSVH
-660 ASSNRQYLVPSM
+660 ASSNSQYLVPSM

-762 NSASFLPSSGEET
+762 NSAPFLPSSGEET

-788 ECMRNQ
+788 ECMRSQ

-801 TYEMCVKCPVCSKG
+801 TYEMCVICPVCSKER
-815 GEVAFCKTHGAK
+815 EVAFCQTHGEK
-827 ICKQEECLHFWTV
+827 ICKQEQCLHFWTV
-840 SELCSDTRNV
+840 SELCSDTRNIY
-850 SCRRFA
+850 CRRSA
-856 FARDTT
+856 VAQDTT
-862 VEIEQFS
+862 VEIRQFS

-876 EQVIEV
+876 EQVTEL
-882 YL
+882 YLYWGILWSREISLIADSLSIPARPVP

>member
-1 MMTING
+1 MFSVI
-7 YNFGF
+7 FL
-12 DFPFV
+12 PS
-17 KCLFY
+17 
-22 FFFPPVPL
+22 VPL

-48 RGKTSVRR
+48 RGKTSLKR

-75 LKGICFDPEEDSTV
+75 LKGIRFDPNEDRTV

-96 YFKVSTETWRT
+96 HFKVSTETWRT
-107 GEQGQDQNS
+107 GEQGNDKNS
-116 DTAVYL
+116 DTAIYL

-127 RCIADSLKTQENT
+127 RCIADSLKTQENS
-140 TQQNTDT
+140 TQRNTDT
-147 NFLDSEIIEVP
+147 NFLDPETIEVP
-158 EQPITTDESRE
+158 GQPITTQESRE
-169 GEDSKAP
+169 GEDIKTP

-182 EAAAAERFP
+182 EAAVAERFP
-191 RGESR
+191 RGDLNDNGKKLIQESHR
-196 GLSLSTV
+196 LSLSTV

-209 VTERFFRGGGDDSR
+209 V
-223 GQDQNSDTAVYLDY
+223 A
-237 HVARCIADSLK
+237 
-248 TQENSIQ
+248 
-255 RDTDRD
+255 
-261 SFDSKIIEIP
+261 
-271 ENLEVIE
+271 
-278 PITTQGSRDKEQKE
+278 
-292 EAAAAKR
+292 
-299 LSRGDL
+299 
-305 NDDSFS
+305 
-311 LSTVPE
+311 
-317 EVAAVTEQFLRGD
+317 EQFLRGD
-330 VDDNREDIHF
+330 VDDSTEDIYF

-354 HPLFLTARAM
+354 HPLFLATRAM

-381 VLKQGVYEESE
+381 VLKQGVFEESE
-392 EGYNIKTNVD
+392 ESYDLKTNFD

-408 RSVASLARGQA
+408 KSVASLARGQA
-419 DGSRLEETPSV
+419 EGSRLEETPSV

-437 VCTHADKPYD
+437 VCTHADKPYGR
-447 HGDPRKLALKIFG
+447 GDPRKLARKIFG
-460 YLKRKPYG
+460 CLKRKPYG

-478 NTSLSVN
+478 NTSLSAS
-485 NSDCPEVVRLRQEI
+485 NSDCPEVVRLRHEI

-517 LKFEKALQAKKEVGN
+517 LKFENALQAKKEVGN
-532 KRISLESAKDIA
+532 KRISLESARDIA

-558 LLNYLHDIRSLIHYE
+558 LMNFLHDIRSLIHYE
-573 DTVQLNTLVVL
+573 DTVRLNTLVVL

-611 LWREL
+611 LWRKL

-631 GPLSEDK
+631 GPLFEDK

-655 PWPVH
+655 PWSVH
-660 ASSNRQYLVPSM
+660 ASSNSQYLVPSM
-672 LMSCPTTELLE
+672 LMSCPTTELLD

-703 PAFFPRLVVQ
+703 PAFFSRLVVQ

-722 WSEETPQLFVGFA
+722 WSEETPQLFRGFA
-735 RFYTSEEKCSVI
+735 RFYTSEDACSVI
-747 FICHSSSVEVVVHGG
+747 FICHSSFVEVVVHGG
-762 NSASFLPSSGEET
+762 ISAPFLPSSGEET

-788 ECMRNQ
+788 ECMRSQ

-801 TYEMCVKCPVCSKG
+801 TYEMCVICPVCSKER
-815 GEVAFCKTHGAK
+815 EVAFCQTHGEK
-827 ICKQEECLHFWTV
+827 ICKQEQCLHFWTV
-840 SELCSDTRNV
+840 SELCSDTRNIY
-850 SCRRFA
+850 CRRSA
-856 FARDTT
+856 VAQDTT
-862 VEIEQFS
+862 VEIRQFS

-876 EQVIEV
+876 EQVTEL
-882 YL
+882 YLYWGILWSREISLIADSLSIPARPVP

>member
-1 MMTING
+1 
-7 YNFGF
+7 
-12 DFPFV
+12 
-17 KCLFY
+17 
-22 FFFPPVPL
+22 
-30 DILTRGPLALKAY
+30 
-43 KEALA
+43 
-48 RGKTSVRR
+48 
-56 VPLMLIGQGGAGKT
+56 MLIGQEGAGKT

-75 LKGICFDPEEDSTV
+75 LKRICFDPKEDSTV

-96 YFKVSTETWRT
+96 HFKVSHETWWI
-107 GEQGQDQNS
+107 GEQDQDNNS
-116 DTAVYL
+116 DTAIYL

-127 RCIADSLKTQENT
+127 RCIADSLKKQRNT
-140 TQQNTDT
+140 TQLNIDIEVDSSS
-147 NFLDSEIIEVP
+147 LDCEIIEVP
-158 EQPITTDESRE
+158 GQPKTTKESRE
-169 GEDSKAP
+169 GGDMKTP
-176 STVQKE
+176 STAQKE
-182 EAAAAERFP
+182 EAAVAERFP
-191 RGESR
+191 RADLNNNSNELIQESY
-196 GLSLSTV
+196 GSSPSTV

-209 VTERFFRGGGDDSR
+209 VTERFLREGIDD
-223 GQDQNSDTAVYLDY
+223 D
-237 HVARCIADSLK
+237 
-248 TQENSIQ
+248 
-255 RDTDRD
+255 
-261 SFDSKIIEIP
+261 
-271 ENLEVIE
+271 
-278 PITTQGSRDKEQKE
+278 
-292 EAAAAKR
+292 
-299 LSRGDL
+299 
-305 NDDSFS
+305 
-311 LSTVPE
+311 
-317 EVAAVTEQFLRGD
+317 
-330 VDDNREDIHF
+330 REDIYF

-381 VLKQGVYEESE
+381 VLRQGVFEESE
-392 EGYNIKTNVD
+392 ESYNIKTNFD

-408 RSVASLARGQA
+408 RSVASLASGQA
-419 DGSRLEETPSV
+419 EGSRLEETTSV

-437 VCTHADKPYD
+437 VCTHADKPYGR
-447 HGDPRKLALKIFG
+447 GDPRKLARKIFG

-478 NTSLSVN
+478 NTSLSVK

-532 KRISLESAKDIA
+532 KRISLETAKDIA

-558 LLNYLHDIRSLIHYE
+558 LMNYLHSIRSLIHYE
-573 DTVQLNTLVVL
+573 DTVQLNKLVVL

-596 ITVKPYDP
+596 ITVNPYDP
-604 QEKEFLH
+604 KEKEFLH
-611 LWREL
+611 LWRKL

-631 GPLSEDK
+631 GPLFEDK

-655 PWPVH
+655 PWSVH
-660 ASSNRQYLVPSM
+660 PSSNSQYLVPSM
-672 LMSCPTTELLE
+672 LMSCPTTELLD

-703 PAFFPRLVVQ
+703 PAFFSRLVVQ
-713 FIQWGRERF
+713 FIEWGRERF
-722 WSEETPQLFVGFA
+722 WSEETPQLFRGFA
-735 RFYTSEEKCSVI
+735 RFYTSEDACSVI

-762 NSASFLPSSGEET
+762 NSVPFLPSSGEET

-801 TYEMCVKCPVCSKG
+801 TYEMCVICPVCSKER
-815 GEVAFCKTHGAK
+815 EVAFCQTHGEK
-827 ICKQEECLHFWTV
+827 ICKQEQCLHFWTV
-840 SELCSDTRNV
+840 SELCSDTRNIY
-850 SCRRFA
+850 CRRSA
-856 FARDTT
+856 VAQDTT
-862 VEIEQFS
+862 VEIRQFS

-876 EQVIEV
+876 EQVTEL
-882 YL
+882 YLYWGILWSREISLIADSLSIPARPLP

>member
-1 MMTING
+1 MFSVI
-7 YNFGF
+7 FL
-12 DFPFV
+12 PS
-17 KCLFY
+17 
-22 FFFPPVPL
+22 VPL

-48 RGKTSVRR
+48 RGKTSVRTL
-56 VPLMLIGQGGAGKT
+56 PLMLIGQGGAGKT

-75 LKGICFDPEEDSTV
+75 LKGICFDPNEDRTV

-96 YFKVSTETWRT
+96 HFKVSTETWRT
-107 GEQGQDQNS
+107 GEQGNDKNS
-116 DTAVYL
+116 DTAIYL

-127 RCIADSLKTQENT
+127 RCIADSLKTQENS

-147 NFLDSEIIEVP
+147 NFLDPETIEVP
-158 EQPITTDESRE
+158 GQPITTQESRE
-169 GEDSKAP
+169 GEDIKTP

-182 EAAAAERFP
+182 EAAVAERFP
-191 RGESR
+191 RGDLNDNGKKLIQESHR
-196 GLSLSTV
+196 LSLSTV

-209 VTERFFRGGGDDSR
+209 V
-223 GQDQNSDTAVYLDY
+223 A
-237 HVARCIADSLK
+237 
-248 TQENSIQ
+248 
-255 RDTDRD
+255 
-261 SFDSKIIEIP
+261 
-271 ENLEVIE
+271 
-278 PITTQGSRDKEQKE
+278 
-292 EAAAAKR
+292 
-299 LSRGDL
+299 
-305 NDDSFS
+305 
-311 LSTVPE
+311 
-317 EVAAVTEQFLRGD
+317 EQFLRGD
-330 VDDNREDIHF
+330 VDDSTEDIYF

-354 HPLFLTARAM
+354 HPLFLATRAM

-375 DDEAKP
+375 DDKAKP
-381 VLKQGVYEESE
+381 VLKQGVFEESE
-392 EGYNIKTNVD
+392 ESYDLKTNFD

-408 RSVASLARGQA
+408 KSVASLATGQA
-419 DGSRLEETPSV
+419 EGSRLEETPSV

-437 VCTHADKPYD
+437 VCTHADKPYGR
-447 HGDPRKLALKIFG
+447 GDPRKLTRKIFG
-460 YLKRKPYG
+460 CLKRKPYG

-478 NTSLSVN
+478 NTSLSAN
-485 NSDCPEVVRLRQEI
+485 NSDCPEVVRLRHEI

-517 LKFEKALQAKKEVGN
+517 LKFENALQAKKEVGN
-532 KRISLESAKDIA
+532 KRISLESARDIA
-544 KNDCNIV
+544 KKDCNIV

-558 LLNYLHDIRSLIHYE
+558 LMNYLHDIRSLIHYE
-573 DTVQLNTLVVL
+573 DTVRLNTLVVL

-611 LWREL
+611 LWRKL

-631 GPLSEDK
+631 GPLFEDK

-655 PWPVH
+655 PWSVH
-660 ASSNRQYLVPSM
+660 PSSNSQYLVPSM
-672 LMSCPTTELLE
+672 LMSCPTTELLD

-703 PAFFPRLVVQ
+703 PAFFSRLVVQ

-722 WSEETPQLFVGFA
+722 WSEETPQLFRGFA
-735 RFYTSEEKCSVI
+735 RFYTSEDACSVI
-747 FICHSSSVEVVVHGG
+747 FICHSSFVEVVVHGG
-762 NSASFLPSSGEET
+762 ISAPFLPSSGEET

-788 ECMRNQ
+788 ECMRSQ

-801 TYEMCVKCPVCSKG
+801 TYEMCVICPVCSKER
-815 GEVAFCKTHGAK
+815 EVAFCQTHGEK
-827 ICKQEECLHFWTV
+827 ICKQEQCLHFWTV
-840 SELCSDTRNV
+840 SELCSDTRNIY
-850 SCRRFA
+850 CRRSA
-856 FARDTT
+856 VAQDTT
-862 VEIEQFS
+862 VEIRQFS

-876 EQVIEV
+876 EQVTEL
-882 YL
+882 YLYWGILWSREISLIADSLSIPARPLP

>member
-1 MMTING
+1 
-7 YNFGF
+7 
-12 DFPFV
+12 
-17 KCLFY
+17 
-22 FFFPPVPL
+22 
-30 DILTRGPLALKAY
+30 
-43 KEALA
+43 
-48 RGKTSVRR
+48 
-56 VPLMLIGQGGAGKT
+56 MLIGQGGAGKT

-75 LKGICFDPEEDSTV
+75 LKGIRFDPNEDRTV

-96 YFKVSTETWRT
+96 HFKVSTETWRT
-107 GEQGQDQNS
+107 GEQGNDKNS
-116 DTAVYL
+116 DTAIYL

-147 NFLDSEIIEVP
+147 NFLDPETIEVP
-158 EQPITTDESRE
+158 GQPITTQESRE
-169 GEDSKAP
+169 GEDIKTP

-182 EAAAAERFP
+182 EAAVAKRFP
-191 RGESR
+191 RGDLNDNGKKLIQESHR
-196 GLSLSTV
+196 LSLSTV

-209 VTERFFRGGGDDSR
+209 V
-223 GQDQNSDTAVYLDY
+223 A
-237 HVARCIADSLK
+237 
-248 TQENSIQ
+248 
-255 RDTDRD
+255 
-261 SFDSKIIEIP
+261 
-271 ENLEVIE
+271 
-278 PITTQGSRDKEQKE
+278 
-292 EAAAAKR
+292 
-299 LSRGDL
+299 
-305 NDDSFS
+305 
-311 LSTVPE
+311 
-317 EVAAVTEQFLRGD
+317 EQFLRGD
-330 VDDNREDIHF
+330 VDESREDIYF

-375 DDEAKP
+375 ADDAKP
-381 VLKQGVYEESE
+381 VLRQGVYCEGEES
-392 EGYNIKTNVD
+392 YNLKTNFD

-408 RSVASLARGQA
+408 RSVASLARSQA
-419 DGSRLEETPSV
+419 EGSRLEEPPLL
-430 KLPPVFL
+430 KFPPVFL
-437 VCTHADKPYD
+437 VCTHADKPYG
-447 HGDPRKLALKIFG
+447 HGDPGKLARKIFG
-460 YLKRKPYG
+460 CLKNKPYG
-468 AHLCDVFWID
+468 AHLCDVFWVD
-478 NTSLSVN
+478 NTSLSVKD
-485 NSDCPEVVRLRQEI
+485 SDCPEVVRLRQEI
-499 IAVAKELPFI
+499 ITVAKELPFI

-517 LKFEKALQAKKEVGN
+517 LKLEKALQAKKEVGN
-532 KRISLESAKDIA
+532 KRISLESARDIA

-558 LLNYLHDIRSLIHYE
+558 LMNYLHDIRSLIHYE
-573 DTVQLNTLVVL
+573 DTVRLNTLVVL

-611 LWREL
+611 LWRKL

-631 GPLSEDK
+631 GPLFEDK

-655 PWPVH
+655 PWSVH

-703 PAFFPRLVVQ
+703 PAFFSRLVVQ

-722 WSEETPQLFVGFA
+722 WSEETPQLFRGFA
-735 RFYTSEEKCSVI
+735 RFYTSEDACSVI
-747 FICHSSSVEVVVHGG
+747 FICHSSFVEVVVHGG
-762 NSASFLPSSGEET
+762 NSASFLPSSGEEI

-788 ECMRNQ
+788 ECMRSQ

-801 TYEMCVKCPVCSKG
+801 TYEMCVICPVCSKER
-815 GEVAFCKTHGAK
+815 EVAFCQTHGEK
-827 ICKQEECLHFWTV
+827 ICKQEQCLHFWTV
-840 SELCSDTRNV
+840 SELCSDTRNIY
-850 SCRRFA
+850 CRRSA
-856 FARDTT
+856 VAQDTT
-862 VEIEQFS
+862 VEIRQFS

-876 EQVIEV
+876 EQVTEL
-882 YL
+882 YLYWGILWSREISLIADSLSIPARPLP

>member
-1 MMTING
+1 
-7 YNFGF
+7 
-12 DFPFV
+12 
-17 KCLFY
+17 
-22 FFFPPVPL
+22 
-30 DILTRGPLALKAY
+30 
-43 KEALA
+43 
-48 RGKTSVRR
+48 
-56 VPLMLIGQGGAGKT
+56 MLIGQGGAGKT

-75 LKGICFDPEEDSTV
+75 LKGICFDPNEERTV
-89 GIDVDPS
+89 GIDMDLS
-96 YFKVSTETWRT
+96 HFKVSTETWRS

-116 DTAVYL
+116 DTAIYL

-140 TQQNTDT
+140 TQRNTDT

-158 EQPITTDESRE
+158 GQPITTEDSSE
-169 GEDSKAP
+169 GENIKKP

-182 EAAAAERFP
+182 EAAVAERFP
-191 RGESR
+191 RGVLNDKEKELIQESH
-196 GLSLSTV
+196 GLSISTV
-203 PEEVAA
+203 PEELAA
-209 VTERFFRGGGDDSR
+209 ATER
-223 GQDQNSDTAVYLDY
+223 
-237 HVARCIADSLK
+237 
-248 TQENSIQ
+248 
-255 RDTDRD
+255 
-261 SFDSKIIEIP
+261 
-271 ENLEVIE
+271 
-278 PITTQGSRDKEQKE
+278 
-292 EAAAAKR
+292 
-299 LSRGDL
+299 
-305 NDDSFS
+305 
-311 LSTVPE
+311 
-317 EVAAVTEQFLRGD
+317 FLRGD
-330 VDDNREDIHF
+330 VDDNKEDIYF

-392 EGYNIKTNVD
+392 ESSNIKTNFD

-408 RSVASLARGQA
+408 RSVASLASGQA
-419 DGSRLEETPSV
+419 EGSRLEETTSV

-437 VCTHADKPYD
+437 VCTHADKPYGR
-447 HGDPRKLALKIFG
+447 GDPRKLALKIFG
-460 YLKRKPYG
+460 CLKRKPYG

-478 NTSLSVN
+478 NTSLSVK

-499 IAVAKELPFI
+499 ISVAKELPFI

-532 KRISLESAKDIA
+532 KRISLESARDVA
-544 KNDCNIV
+544 ENDCNIV

-558 LLNYLHDIRSLIHYE
+558 LMNFLHDIRSLIHYE
-573 DTVQLNTLVVL
+573 DTVQLNKLVVL

-611 LWREL
+611 LWRKL

-631 GPLSEDK
+631 GPLFEDK

-655 PWPVH
+655 PWSVH
-660 ASSNRQYLVPSM
+660 ASSNSQYLVPSM
-672 LMSCPTTELLE
+672 LKAYPSADILE
-683 LVESAN
+683 LVKSAH

-722 WSEETPQLFVGFA
+722 WSEETPQLFMGFA
-735 RFYTSEEKCSVI
+735 RFYTSEDACSVI
-747 FICHSSSVEVVVHGG
+747 FICNSSSVEVVVHGG
-762 NSASFLPSSGEET
+762 NLAPFLPSSGGET
-775 CARRVCRQLSLIL
+775 CARKVCRQLSLIL

-801 TYEMCVKCPVCSKG
+801 TYELCVICPVCSKER
-815 GEVAFCKTHGAK
+815 EVAFCPAHGTK
-827 ICKQEECLHFWTV
+827 ICKQEQCLHFWTV
-840 SELCSDTRNV
+840 SELCSDTRNIH
-850 SCRRFA
+850 CRRFA
-856 FARDTT
+856 VARDTT
-862 VEIEQFS
+862 VEISQFS

-876 EQVIEV
+876 EQVTEL
-882 YL
+882 YLYCDFF

>member
-1 MMTING
+1 MFSVI
-7 YNFGF
+7 FL
-12 DFPFV
+12 PS
-17 KCLFY
+17 
-22 FFFPPVPL
+22 VPL

-48 RGKTSVRR
+48 RGKTSLKR

-75 LKGICFDPEEDSTV
+75 LKGIRFDPNEDRTV

-96 YFKVSTETWRT
+96 HFKVSTETWRT
-107 GEQGQDQNS
+107 GEQGNDKNS
-116 DTAVYL
+116 DTAIYL

-127 RCIADSLKTQENT
+127 RCIADSLKTQENS
-140 TQQNTDT
+140 TQRNTDT
-147 NFLDSEIIEVP
+147 NFLDPETIEVP
-158 EQPITTDESRE
+158 GQPITTQESRE
-169 GEDSKAP
+169 GEDIKTP

-182 EAAAAERFP
+182 EAAVAERFP
-191 RGESR
+191 RGDLNDNGKKLIQESHR
-196 GLSLSTV
+196 LSLSTV

-209 VTERFFRGGGDDSR
+209 V
-223 GQDQNSDTAVYLDY
+223 A
-237 HVARCIADSLK
+237 
-248 TQENSIQ
+248 
-255 RDTDRD
+255 
-261 SFDSKIIEIP
+261 
-271 ENLEVIE
+271 
-278 PITTQGSRDKEQKE
+278 
-292 EAAAAKR
+292 
-299 LSRGDL
+299 
-305 NDDSFS
+305 
-311 LSTVPE
+311 
-317 EVAAVTEQFLRGD
+317 EQFLRGD
-330 VDDNREDIHF
+330 VDDSTEDIYF

-354 HPLFLTARAM
+354 HPLFLATRAM

-381 VLKQGVYEESE
+381 VLKQGVFEESE
-392 EGYNIKTNVD
+392 ESYDLKTNFD

-408 RSVASLARGQA
+408 KSVASLARGQA
-419 DGSRLEETPSV
+419 EGSRLEETPSV

-437 VCTHADKPYD
+437 VCTHADKPYGR
-447 HGDPRKLALKIFG
+447 GDPRKLARKIFG
-460 YLKRKPYG
+460 CLKRKPFG

-478 NTSLSVN
+478 NTSLSAN
-485 NSDCPEVVRLRQEI
+485 NSDCPEVVRLRHEI

-517 LKFEKALQAKKEVGN
+517 LKFENALQAKKEVGN
-532 KRISLESAKDIA
+532 KRISLESARDIA

-558 LLNYLHDIRSLIHYE
+558 LMNFLHDIRSLIHYE
-573 DTVQLNTLVVL
+573 DTVRLNTLVVL

-611 LWREL
+611 LWRKL

-631 GPLSEDK
+631 GPLFEDK

-655 PWPVH
+655 PWSVH
-660 ASSNRQYLVPSM
+660 ASSNSQYLVPSM
-672 LMSCPTTELLE
+672 LMSCPTTELLD

-703 PAFFPRLVVQ
+703 PAFFSRLVVQ

-722 WSEETPQLFVGFA
+722 WSEETPQLFRGFA
-735 RFYTSEEKCSVI
+735 RFYTSEDACSVI

-762 NSASFLPSSGEET
+762 NSAPFLPSSGEET

-788 ECMRNQ
+788 ECMRSQ

-801 TYEMCVKCPVCSKG
+801 TYEMCVICPVCSKER
-815 GEVAFCKTHGAK
+815 EVAFCQTHGEK
-827 ICKQEECLHFWTV
+827 ICKQEQCLHFWTV
-840 SELCSDTRNV
+840 SELCSDTRNIY
-850 SCRRFA
+850 CRRSA
-856 FARDTT
+856 VAQDTT
-862 VEIEQFS
+862 VEIRQFS

-876 EQVIEV
+876 EQVTEL
-882 YL
+882 YLYWGILWSREISLIADSLSIPARPVP

>member
-1 MMTING
+1 
-7 YNFGF
+7 
-12 DFPFV
+12 
-17 KCLFY
+17 
-22 FFFPPVPL
+22 
-30 DILTRGPLALKAY
+30 
-43 KEALA
+43 
-48 RGKTSVRR
+48 
-56 VPLMLIGQGGAGKT
+56 MLIGQGGAGKT

-75 LKGICFDPEEDSTV
+75 LKGICFDPFEDRTD

-96 YFKVSTETWRT
+96 YFKVSTEAWRT
-107 GEQGQDQNS
+107 GDQGQDQNS

-127 RCIADSLKTQENT
+127 RCIADSLKTQEDYIQWNT
-140 TQQNTDT
+140 YRDS
-147 NFLDSEIIEVP
+147 LDSEIIEVP
-158 EQPITTDESRE
+158 EQPITT
-169 GEDSKAP
+169 
-176 STVQKE
+176 E
-182 EAAAAERFP
+182 E
-191 RGESR
+191 
-196 GLSLSTV
+196 
-203 PEEVAA
+203 
-209 VTERFFRGGGDDSR
+209 
-223 GQDQNSDTAVYLDY
+223 
-237 HVARCIADSLK
+237 
-248 TQENSIQ
+248 
-255 RDTDRD
+255 
-261 SFDSKIIEIP
+261 
-271 ENLEVIE
+271 
-278 PITTQGSRDKEQKE
+278 SRDKDQKE

-299 LSRGDL
+299 SSRGDL

-317 EVAAVTEQFLRGD
+317 EVAAVTEQFLRGAG
-330 VDDNREDIHF
+330 DDSREDIHF

-354 HPLFLTARAM
+354 HPLFLTARAI
-364 FLLVYDLSLNP
+364 FFLVYDLSLNP

-392 EGYNIKTNVD
+392 ESYNIKTNVD

-408 RSVASLARGQA
+408 RSVASLGRGQA
-419 DGSRLEETPSV
+419 EGSRLEETTSV

-437 VCTHADKPYD
+437 VCTHADKPYG
-447 HGDPRKLALKIFG
+447 HGDPEKLARKIFG

-485 NSDCPEVVRLRQEI
+485 NSDCPQVVRLRKEI

-517 LKFEKALQAKKEVGN
+517 LKFEKAVQAKKEVGN

-544 KNDCNIV
+544 KKDCNIV

-573 DTVQLNTLVVL
+573 DTVQLNKLVVL
-584 DPQWLVDVFKKV
+584 EPQWLVDVFKKV

-611 LWREL
+611 LWRKL
-616 ESKGVLDEK
+616 ESTGVLDEN

-631 GPLSEDK
+631 GPLFEDK

-655 PWPVH
+655 PWSVH
-660 ASSNRQYLVPSM
+660 ASSNSQYLVPSM

-762 NSASFLPSSGEET
+762 NSAPFLPSSGEET

-801 TYEMCVKCPVCSKG
+801 TYEMCVICPVCSKG
-815 GEVAFCKTHGAK
+815 GKVAFCQTHGAK
-827 ICKQEECLHFWTV
+827 ICKQEQCLHFWIV
-840 SELCSDTRNV
+840 SELCSDTRNI

-862 VEIEQFS
+862 VEIRQFS
-869 PWFPAPK
+869 PWFPAQE
-876 EQVIEV
+876 EQVIELYFYGDFLWSSGV
-882 YL
+882 SLIADSLSIPARTLP

>member
-1 MMTING
+1 MFLLI
-7 YNFGF
+7 
-12 DFPFV
+12 
-17 KCLFY
+17 
-22 FFFPPVPL
+22 FFPSVPL

-48 RGKTSVRR
+48 RGETSVRR

-75 LKGICFDPEEDSTV
+75 LKGICFDLNEDRTD

-127 RCIADSLKTQENT
+127 RCIADSLKTQENSI
-140 TQQNTDT
+140 QWNTDRDS
-147 NFLDSEIIEVP
+147 LDSEIIEVP
-158 EQPITTDESRE
+158 EQPITT
-169 GEDSKAP
+169 
-176 STVQKE
+176 E
-182 EAAAAERFP
+182 E
-191 RGESR
+191 
-196 GLSLSTV
+196 
-203 PEEVAA
+203 
-209 VTERFFRGGGDDSR
+209 
-223 GQDQNSDTAVYLDY
+223 
-237 HVARCIADSLK
+237 
-248 TQENSIQ
+248 
-255 RDTDRD
+255 
-261 SFDSKIIEIP
+261 
-271 ENLEVIE
+271 
-278 PITTQGSRDKEQKE
+278 SRDKDQKE

-299 LSRGDL
+299 SSRGDL

-317 EVAAVTEQFLRGD
+317 EVAAVTERFLRGGGHD
-330 VDDNREDIHF
+330 SREDIHF

-354 HPLFLTARAM
+354 HPLFLTARAI
-364 FLLVYDLSLNP
+364 FFLVYDLSLNP

-392 EGYNIKTNVD
+392 ESYNIKTNVD

-419 DGSRLEETPSV
+419 EGSRLEETTSV

-437 VCTHADKPYD
+437 VCTHADKPYG
-447 HGDPRKLALKIFG
+447 HSDPEKLARKIFG

-485 NSDCPEVVRLRQEI
+485 NSDCPQVVRLRKEI

-532 KRISLESAKDIA
+532 KRISLESARDIA

-573 DTVQLNTLVVL
+573 DTVQLNKLVVL
-584 DPQWLVDVFKKV
+584 EPQWLVDVFKKV

-611 LWREL
+611 LWRKL
-616 ESKGVLDEK
+616 ESTGVLDEN

-631 GPLSEDK
+631 GPLFEDK

-655 PWPVH
+655 PWSVH
-660 ASSNRQYLVPSM
+660 GSSNSQYLVPSM

-694 VKFSNGEVP
+694 VKFSSGEVP

-827 ICKQEECLHFWTV
+827 ICKQEQCLHFWIV
-840 SELCSDTRNV
+840 SELCSDTRNI

-862 VEIEQFS
+862 VEIRQFS
-869 PWFPAPK
+869 PWFPAQE
-876 EQVIEV
+876 EQVIKPYFYWDFLWSRGV
-882 YL
+882 SLIADSLSIPACPLP

>member
-1 MMTING
+1 MFSVI
-7 YNFGF
+7 FL
-12 DFPFV
+12 PS
-17 KCLFY
+17 
-22 FFFPPVPL
+22 VPL

-48 RGKTSVRR
+48 RGETSVRR

-89 GIDVDPS
+89 GIDVDPA

-127 RCIADSLKTQENT
+127 RCIADSLKTQENS
-140 TQQNTDT
+140 TQRNTDT
-147 NFLDSEIIEVP
+147 NFLDPETIEVP
-158 EQPITTDESRE
+158 GQPITTQESRE
-169 GEDSKAP
+169 GEDIKTP

-182 EAAAAERFP
+182 EAAVAERFP
-191 RGESR
+191 RGDLNDNGKKLIQESHR
-196 GLSLSTV
+196 LSLSTV

-209 VTERFFRGGGDDSR
+209 V
-223 GQDQNSDTAVYLDY
+223 A
-237 HVARCIADSLK
+237 
-248 TQENSIQ
+248 
-255 RDTDRD
+255 
-261 SFDSKIIEIP
+261 
-271 ENLEVIE
+271 
-278 PITTQGSRDKEQKE
+278 
-292 EAAAAKR
+292 
-299 LSRGDL
+299 
-305 NDDSFS
+305 
-311 LSTVPE
+311 
-317 EVAAVTEQFLRGD
+317 EQFLRGD
-330 VDDNREDIHF
+330 VDDSTEDIYF

-354 HPLFLTARAM
+354 HPLFLATRAM

-381 VLKQGVYEESE
+381 VLKQGVFEESE
-392 EGYNIKTNVD
+392 ESYDLKTNFD

-408 RSVASLARGQA
+408 KSVASLARGQA
-419 DGSRLEETPSV
+419 EGSRLEETPSV

-437 VCTHADKPYD
+437 VCTHADKPYGR
-447 HGDPRKLALKIFG
+447 GDPRKLARKIFG
-460 YLKRKPYG
+460 CLKRKPYG

-478 NTSLSVN
+478 NTSLSAS
-485 NSDCPEVVRLRQEI
+485 NSDCPEVVRLRHEI

-517 LKFEKALQAKKEVGN
+517 LKFENALQAKKEVGN
-532 KRISLESAKDIA
+532 KRISLESARDIA

-558 LLNYLHDIRSLIHYE
+558 LMNFLHDIRSLIHYE
-573 DTVQLNTLVVL
+573 DTVRLNTLVVL

-611 LWREL
+611 LWRKL

-631 GPLSEDK
+631 GPLFEDK

-655 PWPVH
+655 PWSVH
-660 ASSNRQYLVPSM
+660 ASSNSQYLVPSM
-672 LMSCPTTELLE
+672 LMSCPTTELLD

-703 PAFFPRLVVQ
+703 PAFFSRLVVQ

-722 WSEETPQLFVGFA
+722 WSEETPQLFRGFA
-735 RFYTSEEKCSVI
+735 RFYTSEDACSVI
-747 FICHSSSVEVVVHGG
+747 FICHSSFVEVVVHGG
-762 NSASFLPSSGEET
+762 ISAPFLPSSGEET

-788 ECMRNQ
+788 ECMRSQ

-801 TYEMCVKCPVCSKG
+801 TYEMCVICPVCSKER
-815 GEVAFCKTHGAK
+815 EVAFCQTHGEK
-827 ICKQEECLHFWTV
+827 ICKQEQCLHFWTV
-840 SELCSDTRNV
+840 SELCSDTRNIY
-850 SCRRFA
+850 CRRSA
-856 FARDTT
+856 VAQDTT
-862 VEIEQFS
+862 VEIRQFS

-876 EQVIEV
+876 EQVTEL
-882 YL
+882 YLYWGILWSREISLIADSLSIPARPVP

>member
-1 MMTING
+1 
-7 YNFGF
+7 
-12 DFPFV
+12 
-17 KCLFY
+17 
-22 FFFPPVPL
+22 
-30 DILTRGPLALKAY
+30 
-43 KEALA
+43 
-48 RGKTSVRR
+48 
-56 VPLMLIGQGGAGKT
+56 MLIGQGGAGKT

-75 LKGICFDPEEDSTV
+75 LKGICFDPNEDRTV
-89 GIDVDPS
+89 GIDMDPCH
-96 YFKVSTETWRT
+96 FKVSTETWRS

-116 DTAVYL
+116 DTSIYL

-127 RCIADSLKTQENT
+127 RCIADSLKTQENA
-140 TQQNTDT
+140 TQRNTDT

-158 EQPITTDESRE
+158 GQPITTEDSSE
-169 GEDSKAP
+169 GENIRKP

-182 EAAAAERFP
+182 EAAVAERFP
-191 RGESR
+191 RGVLNDKGKELIQESH
-196 GLSLSTV
+196 GLSISTV

-209 VTERFFRGGGDDSR
+209 ATER
-223 GQDQNSDTAVYLDY
+223 
-237 HVARCIADSLK
+237 
-248 TQENSIQ
+248 
-255 RDTDRD
+255 
-261 SFDSKIIEIP
+261 
-271 ENLEVIE
+271 
-278 PITTQGSRDKEQKE
+278 
-292 EAAAAKR
+292 
-299 LSRGDL
+299 
-305 NDDSFS
+305 
-311 LSTVPE
+311 
-317 EVAAVTEQFLRGD
+317 FLRGD
-330 VDDNREDIHF
+330 VDDNKDDIYF

-392 EGYNIKTNVD
+392 ESSNIKTNFD

-408 RSVASLARGQA
+408 RSVASLASGQA
-419 DGSRLEETPSV
+419 EGSRLEVTTSV

-437 VCTHADKPYD
+437 VCTHADKPYG
-447 HGDPRKLALKIFG
+447 HGDPEKLARKIFG

-468 AHLCDVFWID
+468 AHLFDVFWID
-478 NTSLSVN
+478 NTSLSVH

-499 IAVAKELPFI
+499 IAVAKELPFV

-573 DTVQLNTLVVL
+573 DTMQLNKLVIL

-604 QEKEFLH
+604 KEKEFLH
-611 LWREL
+611 LWRKL
-616 ESKGVLDEK
+616 ESKGILDEK

-631 GPLSEDK
+631 GPLFEDK

-655 PWPVH
+655 PWSVH
-660 ASSNRQYLVPSM
+660 ASSNKQYLVPSM
-672 LMSCPTTELLE
+672 LMSCPTSELLE

-722 WSEETPQLFVGFA
+722 WSEETPQLFMGFA
-735 RFYTSEEKCSVI
+735 RFYTSEDACSVI
-747 FICHSSSVEVVVHGG
+747 FICNSSSVEVVVHGG
-762 NSASFLPSSGEET
+762 NLATFLPSSGGET
-775 CARRVCRQLSLIL
+775 CARKVCRQLSLIL

-801 TYEMCVKCPVCSKG
+801 TYEMCVICPVCSKER
-815 GEVAFCKTHGAK
+815 EVAFCKTHGAK
-827 ICKQEECLHFWTV
+827 ICKQEQCLHFWTV
-840 SELCSDTRNV
+840 SELCGDARNIY
-850 SCRRFA
+850 CRRSA
-856 FARDTT
+856 VAQDTT
-862 VEIEQFS
+862 IEINQFS
-869 PWFPAPK
+869 PWFPAQE
-876 EQVIEV
+876 EQVIEL
-882 YL
+882 YLYWDFLWSCGVSLIADSLSIHFRPLP